1 MVFSP
6 TDMDATFQALANKT
20 RRQILD
26 LVKDNPG
33 CLVMDI
39 CEHFDMSRIA
49 VMKHLKILEQASLL
63 VTEKIG
69 KEKHHYFNVIPIQQ
83 IYDRWTDE
91 YSRFMASRL
100 TAFKDQV
107 ERDMES
113 EENERQNS
121 KKCS

>member
-1 MVFSP
+1 
-6 TDMDATFQALANKT
+6 MDNTFTALANKT
-20 RRQILD
+20 RREILD
-26 LVKDNPG
+26 IVKNNPG
-33 CLVMDI
+33 CLVNDI
-39 CEHFDMSRIA
+39 SRQFSVSRIA
-49 VMKHLKILEQASLL
+49 IMKHLKILEKANLL

-100 TAFKDQV
+100 TGFKNQI
-107 ERDMES
+107 EQEME
-113 EENERQNS
+113 EEHERQQN

>member
-1 MVFSP
+1 MDNTFS
-6 TDMDATFQALANKT
+6 ALANKT

-26 LVKDNPG
+26 FVKNNPA
-33 CLVMDI
+33 CLVNDI
-39 CEHFDMSRIA
+39 SRQFAMSRVAI
-49 VMKHLKILEQASLL
+49 MKHLKILEQANLL

-69 KEKHHYFNVIPIQQ
+69 TSKHHYFNVIPIQQ

-100 TAFKDQV
+100 TGFKNQIEQQLQD
-107 ERDMES
+107 D
-113 EENERQNS
+113 ENEPEQD

>member
-1 MVFSP
+1 
-6 TDMDATFQALANKT
+6 MDKTFQTLANKT

-26 LVKDNPG
+26 LVKDKPG

-39 CEHFDMSRIA
+39 CQHFDMSRIA
-49 VMKHLKILEQASLL
+49 VMKHLKLLEQANLL
-63 VTEKIG
+63 VTEKVG

-100 TAFKDQV
+100 TAFKDQIEQEMEDLSD
-107 ERDMES
+107 ERH
-113 EENERQNS
+113 
-121 KKCS
+121 